1 MRRFADTKD
10 TDNFSWLDLWRAV
23 LYFLRGHETP
33 FFFWFVILCIFFF
46 WGVVP
51 PIIIG
56 KIVDILSTDISVE
69 SLKLVV
75 GIVILLGT
83 AHGIVAM
90 VRLSAKN
97 KLGDLQAEAV
107 YQIRVRGFERLVDMS
122 LRWHDKENTGNKV
135 QKIQNGALAIRD
147 LRQMVNDT
155 GVQTITQIIGI
166 FAIFLFLQ
174 PFFSIFLFIYLAV
187 FFSIHLG
194 FYKQSQQTNNAWNA
208 SQEIASGTYYE
219 GVNNILTIK
228 TLGVKDTFKMSVF
241 ANEQLTKEFNMKMR
255 KIAITKWKTFQ
266 IFNAV
271 SIMGYL
277 SFVAWSVYMQSITV
291 GQVVV
296 FYTYL
301 NNLIDAAGN
310 CTDLFDRLIQDKSA
324 VARMMP
330 IYWENVKTAGGA
342 AQFPPAW
349 KKLTIH
355 KGDLNLHKR
364 GKGARPHKLVLSN
377 LNLTIWR
384 GEKVGIA
391 GLSGG
396 GKSTFAKLLMGLYEL
411 EKGMYKI
418 DKVNFYTINTTE
430 VTDHIA
436 LVLQESEMFNMS
448 LKENITLLRNVDP
461 QLLANA
467 IRIAQLES
475 VIHKLPQ
482 GLETLIGEKGHR
494 LSGGERQ
501 RIGIAR
507 AICKDP
513 DIFIFDESTSSLD
526 SKTESLVQDALETE
540 LIGKTALI
548 IAHRITTLRNTDR
561 ILVFEKGKIVEEGAY
576 DALLLNENSKFN
588 EVSRLQ
594 KKK

>member
-1 MRRFADTKD
+1 MRRFTDTKD
-10 TDNFSWLDLWRAV
+10 TDNFSWLDLWKAV
-23 LYFLRGHETP
+23 LYFLKGHETP
-33 FFFWFVILCIFFF
+33 FFFWFAILCVFFF
-46 WGVVP
+46 WGVIP

-83 AHGIVAM
+83 THGLVAM
-90 VRLSAKN
+90 VRLTAKN

-107 YQIRVRGFERLVDMS
+107 YQIRVRGFERLVDMT

-135 QKIQNGALAIRD
+135 QKIQSGAQAIRD

-155 GVQTITQIIGI
+155 GVQTMTQIIGI

-174 PFFSIFLFIYLAV
+174 PFFGIFLLVYLTV

-194 FYKQSQQTNNAWNA
+194 FYKQSQQMNNDWNI
-208 SQEIASGTYYE
+208 SQETASGTYYE

-228 TLGVKDTFKMSVF
+228 TLGVKDTFKTSVF

-255 KIAITKWKTFQ
+255 SIAITKWKIFQ

-271 SIMGYL
+271 SMIGYL
-277 SFVAWSVYMQSITV
+277 SFVVWGVFVQSITV

-301 NNLIDAAGN
+301 NGLIDAAGN

-330 IYWENVKTAGGA
+330 IYWKNVKRSGGT
-342 AQFPPAW
+342 AQFPATW
-349 KKLTIH
+349 DTLTIH
-355 KGDLNLHKR
+355 KGDLNLHKS
-364 GKGARPHKLVLSN
+364 GKGSRLKRLVLSN
-377 LNLTIWR
+377 LNLTIRR

-411 EKGMYKI
+411 EKGTYKV
-418 DKVNFYTINTTE
+418 DKVNFYTIDTTE

-448 LKENITLLRNVDP
+448 LKDNITLLRNVDAK
-461 QLLANA
+461 LLSNA
-467 IRIAQLES
+467 IRIAQLEG
-475 VIHKLPQ
+475 VIRKLPN
-482 GLETLIGEKGHR
+482 GLETMIGEKGHR

-540 LIGKTALI
+540 LIGKTVLI

-561 ILVFEKGKIVEEGAY
+561 VLVFEKGKIVEEGTY
-576 DALLLNENSKFN
+576 KNLLEDETSKFN